1 MPGQTTQSLHGSAPA
16 AGTPCCESGRPVLTD
31 PITGQTVC
39 SCQYDAQLLNY
50 QRLAASGLP
59 INMYGTAAYAAGEQG
74 FLPLGTA
81 AEQSAFYSP
90 SANGFDIKE
99 NLEAWRNLPY
109 AASMYYPYDSAAIA
123 GYPFANGYGMDLNGA
138 RRKNATRETTST
150 LKAWLNEH
158 RKNPY
163 PTKGEKIM
171 LAIITKMTLTQVS
184 TWFANA
190 RRRLKKENKMTWSP
204 RNRCDDDDDAD
215 GDDVPATSRNDS
227 KDPQTPRQDSS
238 EVASR
243 AAEELARR
251 NHHLMTAA
259 AGATNLSD
267 SRKRSRDESDDLVDV
282 DDDSRSSDL
291 NDLRRSSGGN
301 SSEEP
306 RHSLH
311 HTPGGTASG
320 GGGNLSDASLSDSD
334 ASSRT
339 PATSPAPNGHS
350 STDVSSSSAPKPRIW
365 SIVDT
370 ATSGSPST
378 AAGMLPPQASSP
390 AATAAARMASLQ
402 RSARLEYLSP
412 YHKAAGAWYASPLG
426 GLGAAGGSFPLST
439 VYSVPTIMSPAAG
452 LAPVTAGS
460 PLTDST
466 TAASLSRL
474 RTAAVFSAA
483 GDMVLSKSA
492 PTSSPAGGPSG
503 VFNLSRLA
511 SAAGSA
517 SQPPRTSSSA
527 AVAASSSPPSSLAS
541 SGSQQQSPS

>member
-1 MPGQTTQSLHGSAPA
+1 
-16 AGTPCCESGRPVLTD
+16 
-31 PITGQTVC
+31 
-39 SCQYDAQLLNY
+39 
-50 QRLAASGLP
+50 
-59 INMYGTAAYAAGEQG
+59 
-74 FLPLGTA
+74 
-81 AEQSAFYSP
+81 
-90 SANGFDIKE
+90 
-99 NLEAWRNLPY
+99 
-109 AASMYYPYDSAAIA
+109 MYYPYDSAAIA

>member
-50 QRLAASGLP
+50 QRLATSGLP
-59 INMYGTAAYAAGEQG
+59 ISMYGTAAYAAGEQG
-74 FLPLGTA
+74 FLPLGA

-90 SANGFDIKE
+90 SANGFDLKE

-215 GDDVPATSRNDS
+215 GDDAPPARHDS
-227 KDPQTPRQDSS
+227 KDGQASTAASRQESNNSSSTSSS
-238 EVASR
+238 EAAAR

-251 NHHLMTAA
+251 NHQLMAAA
-259 AGATNLSD
+259 AGAPGLQET
-267 SRKRSRDESDDLVDV
+267 RKRPRDESDDLVDV
-282 DDDSRSSDL
+282 DDDSRSSDM
-291 NDLRRSSGGN
+291 NDLRR
-301 SSEEP
+301 
-306 RHSLH
+306 
-311 HTPGGTASG
+311 PGGTSGDDSRLHHG
-320 GGGNLSDASLSDSD
+320 GGTLSDASLSDSE
-334 ASSRT
+334 SSART
-339 PATSPAPNGHS
+339 PAGSPNGHS
-350 STDVSSSSAPKPRIW
+350 GTDVSSASAPKPRIW

-370 ATSGSPST
+370 ATSGSPSS
-378 AAGMLPPQASSP
+378 AMLPPSASPP
-390 AATAAARMASLQ
+390 AALAAAARMASLQ
-402 RSARLEYLSP
+402 RSARLDYLSP
-412 YHKAAGAWYASPLG
+412 YHKTSSWYASTLS
-426 GLGAAGGSFPLST
+426 GLTAAGGSFPLST
-439 VYSVPTIMSPAAG
+439 VYSVPTIMSPTAG
-452 LAPVTAGS
+452 LVPVSAGS

-474 RTAAVFSAA
+474 RTAAAFSAA
-483 GDMVLSKSA
+483 ADMVLPKPGA
-492 PTSSPAGGPSG
+492 ASPAGGPSG

-511 SAAGSA
+511 SSAAGQPARSSA
-517 SQPPRTSSSA
+517 AAIAAAVASTSTSSSQ
-527 AVAASSSPPSSLAS
+527 SPR
-541 SGSQQQSPS
+541 QSPS

>member
-59 INMYGTAAYAAGEQG
+59 INMYGTAAAYAGDQG
-74 FLPLGTA
+74 FLPLGAAA

-90 SANGFDIKE
+90 SANGFDLKE

-138 RRKNATRETTST
+138 RRKSATRETTST

-215 GDDVPATSRNDS
+215 GDDAPPARHDS
-227 KDPQTPRQDSS
+227 KDGQGSAAASRQENNNNSSSSS
-238 EVASR
+238 EAAAR

-251 NHHLMTAA
+251 NHQLMAAA
-259 AGATNLSD
+259 AGTAGLSET
-267 SRKRSRDESDDLVDV
+267 RKRPRDESDDLVDV

-291 NDLRRSSGGN
+291 TDLRRPSGASH

-306 RHSLH
+306 RHGLQQ
-311 HTPGGTASG
+311 
-320 GGGNLSDASLSDSD
+320 GGGNLSDASLSDSE
-334 ASSRT
+334 SSART
-339 PATSPAPNGHS
+339 PAASPNGHS
-350 STDVSSSSAPKPRIW
+350 DVSSAPKPRIW

-370 ATSGSPST
+370 ATSGSPSHSLLSPGAPT
-378 AAGMLPPQASSP
+378 AAAV
-390 AATAAARMASLQ
+390 AARMASLQ
-402 RSARLEYLSP
+402 RSARLDYLSP
-412 YHKAAGAWYASPLG
+412 YHKTSSWYASTLG
-426 GLGAAGGSFPLST
+426 GLGGGSFPLST

-452 LAPVTAGS
+452 LAPVSAGS

-474 RTAAVFSAA
+474 RTAAAFSAA
-483 GDMVLSKSA
+483 ADMVLPK
-492 PTSSPAGGPSG
+492 PAAGPPPGPSG
-503 VFNLSRLA
+503 AFNLSRLA
-511 SAAGSA
+511 PARSSAAAIAAAVA
-517 SQPPRTSSSA
+517 STSSS
-527 AVAASSSPPSSLAS
+527 
-541 SGSQQQSPS
+541 SPSTSQASAPQPSPS

>member
-1 MPGQTTQSLHGSAPA
+1 MTALNNGHAGGCHGPA
-16 AGTPCCESGRPVLTD
+16 ACEIGAARFASRASSP
-31 PITGQTVC
+31 
-39 SCQYDAQLLNY
+39 S
-50 QRLAASGLP
+50 RLALSEDFISSGCS
-59 INMYGTAAYAAGEQG
+59 GEVRKQQQTAE
-74 FLPLGTA
+74 
-81 AEQSAFYSP
+81 
-90 SANGFDIKE
+90 ANGFDLKE

-215 GDDVPATSRNDS
+215 GDDAPPARHDS
-227 KDPQTPRQDSS
+227 KDGQGSAAASRQENSTSSS
-238 EVASR
+238 EAAAR

-251 NHHLMTAA
+251 NHQLMAAA
-259 AGATNLSD
+259 AGTAGLSE
-267 SRKRSRDESDDLVDV
+267 SRKRPRDESDDLVDV

-291 NDLRRSSGGN
+291 TDLRRPSGTSH

-306 RHSLH
+306 RHGLQQ
-311 HTPGGTASG
+311 
-320 GGGNLSDASLSDSD
+320 GGGNLSDASLSDSE
-334 ASSRT
+334 SSART
-339 PATSPAPNGHS
+339 PAASPNGHS
-350 STDVSSSSAPKPRIW
+350 DVSSAPKPRIW

-370 ATSGSPST
+370 ATSGSPSHSMLSPGAPS
-378 AAGMLPPQASSP
+378 AAAV
-390 AATAAARMASLQ
+390 AARMASLQ
-402 RSARLEYLSP
+402 RSARLDYLSP
-412 YHKAAGAWYASPLG
+412 YHKTSSWYASTLG
-426 GLGAAGGSFPLST
+426 SLGGGSFPLST

-452 LAPVTAGS
+452 LAPVSAGS

-474 RTAAVFSAA
+474 RTAAAFSAA
-483 GDMVLSKSA
+483 ADMVLPKPAAA
-492 PTSSPAGGPSG
+492 PPPPGPSG
-503 VFNLSRLA
+503 AFNLSRLA
-511 SAAGSA
+511 PARSSAAAIAAAVA
-517 SQPPRTSSSA
+517 STSSSPSTSQ
-527 AVAASSSPPSSLAS
+527 ASAPQP
-541 SGSQQQSPS
+541 SPS

>member
-59 INMYGTAAYAAGEQG
+59 INMYGTAAAYAGDQG
-74 FLPLGTA
+74 FLPLGA

-90 SANGFDIKE
+90 SANGFDLKE

-171 LAIITKMTLTQVS
+171 LAIITKMTLTQEGQGSAAASRQENS
-184 TWFANA
+184 T
-190 RRRLKKENKMTWSP
+190 S
-204 RNRCDDDDDAD
+204 
-215 GDDVPATSRNDS
+215 
-227 KDPQTPRQDSS
+227 SS
-238 EVASR
+238 EAAAR

-251 NHHLMTAA
+251 NHQLMAAA
-259 AGATNLSD
+259 AGTAGLSE
-267 SRKRSRDESDDLVDV
+267 SRKRPRDESDDLVDV

-291 NDLRRSSGGN
+291 TDLRRPSGTSH

-306 RHSLH
+306 RHGLQQ
-311 HTPGGTASG
+311 
-320 GGGNLSDASLSDSD
+320 GGGNLSDASLSDSE
-334 ASSRT
+334 SSART
-339 PATSPAPNGHS
+339 PAASPNGHS
-350 STDVSSSSAPKPRIW
+350 DVSSAPKPRIW

-370 ATSGSPST
+370 ATSGSPSHSMLSPGAPS
-378 AAGMLPPQASSP
+378 AAAV
-390 AATAAARMASLQ
+390 AARMASLQ
-402 RSARLEYLSP
+402 RSARLDYLSP
-412 YHKAAGAWYASPLG
+412 YHKTSSWYASTLG
-426 GLGAAGGSFPLST
+426 SLGGGSFPLST

-452 LAPVTAGS
+452 LAPVSAGS

-474 RTAAVFSAA
+474 RTAAAFSAA
-483 GDMVLSKSA
+483 ADMVLPKPAAA
-492 PTSSPAGGPSG
+492 PPPPPPGPSG
-503 VFNLSRLA
+503 AFNLSRLA
-511 SAAGSA
+511 PARSSAAAIAAAVA
-517 SQPPRTSSSA
+517 STSSSPSTSQ
-527 AVAASSSPPSSLAS
+527 ASAPQP
-541 SGSQQQSPS
+541 SPS